1 MHREHRH
8 HPLVAGLAVIGGISL
23 ILASFALGPI
33 ATVVTA
39 TGVMVGL
46 LAAGVLVLGA
56 TRRTPVLVP
65 VRKAKRRR

>member
-1 MHREHRH
+1 MHREHRYN
-8 HPLVAGLAVIGGISL
+8 PLVGGLAVIGGISL

-33 ATVVTA
+33 ATVVTT

-56 TRRTPVLVP
+56 ARRTPVLVP
-65 VRKAKRRR
+65 VRKVKRRR

>member
-1 MHREHRH
+1 MHREHRRN
-8 HPLVAGLAVIGGISL
+8 PLVGGLAIIGGISL

-39 TGVMVGL
+39 TGVTLGL

-56 TRRTPVLVP
+56 TRRTPVLVS